1 MNWRRFFLHLLRNFA
16 IATGGAVLLLG
27 TIGYLVAGR
36 EGMLNGATWGLMAG
50 MISLPPMAILIL
62 TKYWSDF
69 AGRYGAWYI
78 KKETYGEEKEQT
90 EQREKRD

>member
-16 IATGGAVLLLG
+16 LATGGAVLLLG
-27 TIGYLVAGR
+27 AIGYLAAGR
-36 EGMLNGATWGLMAG
+36 EGMLNGAAWGLLAG

-69 AGRYGAWYI
+69 AGRCGAWYI
-78 KKETYGEEKEQT
+78 RKETEGDEEPPADRGRK
-90 EQREKRD
+90 D